1 MRLKR
6 TLLCVGLALAGV
18 MVAVSQAAAELPP
31 ANPPMEGSFTWNASP
46 SGGYDVRLVMTKPLP
61 PNREPFVWV
70 VYRVEAIGHV
80 ADVGKCTPEPGDEIL
95 SVMGD
100 WTMNVTKVS
109 YNSLTRHLRSR
120 TTSHP
125 ANFLGRRSTDFFTP
139 AYSLYFPADYS
150 APEPDG
156 LVGYGASP
164 YEIRSEV
171 YDNGAPAPVLDT
183 PPLFDDLTDPEGFD
197 SIFFYTRIYGNCP
210 PLGDPRATG
219 SYLENIALLL
229 G

>member
-61 PNREPFVWV
+61 QPLQAIEV
-70 VYRVEAIGHV
+70 VSKVEAIGHV

-171 YDNGAPAPVLDT
+171 YDHGAPAPVLEDPVFHST
-183 PPLFDDLTDPEGFD
+183 VPEGFD
-197 SIFFYTRIYGNCP
+197 SITFYTRIYGNCP
-210 PLGDPRATG
+210 PRGDPRATG
-219 SYLENIALLL
+219 SYFENLASLFS
-229 G
+229 